1 MNKVILVTG
10 SSSGIGKETV
20 KLFQTKNW
28 KVAATMRSPEKA
40 DDLQKIVDV
49 ECIRLDVTN
58 IDSIKSAIKETLDKF
73 SRIDGVVNNAGYGL
87 VGAFEAATPEQ
98 IEKQFQTNVFG
109 LMNVCREIL
118 PYFREQ
124 KRGTIVN
131 VASMGGRI
139 TFPLYSLYHGTKW
152 AVEGFSESLQ
162 YELRSFNIKI
172 KIVEPGPIKTDF
184 YDRSMDLTTKEGLV
198 AYDSFIEKAMPNMQK
213 AGENAPDGSLVAEVI
228 YNAVT
233 DGSWKMRYSANSRL
247 ILTLRKI
254 LPDALF
260 FWVVRQ
266 SVLR

>member
-1 MNKVILVTG
+1 MEKVILITG

-28 KVAATMRSPEKA
+28 KVAATMRTP
-40 DDLQKIVDV
+40 DDHQDLQRIADV
-49 ECIRLDVTN
+49 ECFRLDVT
-58 IDSIKSAIKETLDKF
+58 DVESIKSAIDETIDRF
-73 SRIDGVVNNAGYGL
+73 GRIDAVVNNAGYGL
-87 VGAFEAATPEQ
+87 VGAFEASSPEQ

-124 KRGTIVN
+124 NRGTIVN

-162 YELRSFNIKI
+162 YEVRPFNIKV
-172 KIVEPGPIKTDF
+172 KIIEPGPIKTDF
-184 YDRSMDLTTKEGLV
+184 YDRSMDLTRKEGLT

-233 DGSWKMRYSANSRL
+233 DGSWKMRYSANSRM

-254 LPDALF
+254 LPDPLF
-260 FWVVRQ
+260 FWIVRR